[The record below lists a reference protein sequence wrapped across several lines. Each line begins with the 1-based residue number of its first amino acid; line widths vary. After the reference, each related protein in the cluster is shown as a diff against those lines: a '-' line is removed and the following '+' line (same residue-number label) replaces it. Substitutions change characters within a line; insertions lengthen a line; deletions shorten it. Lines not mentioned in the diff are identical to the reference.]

1 MFDFKRK
8 LIISALI
15 VFTTNAYAINDIDPE
30 PEDPAEISGNI
41 HFKGN
46 ITDSSCDITQKDQ
59 EVELGTHSVAILT
72 ENGKSTDPVDFTIDI
87 KNCSLSM
94 SALTIQM
101 TGTSHAENN
110 AIFALDADD
119 QSAGKIG
126 IAIKTKEG
134 DAIIPA
140 GGSRNIPLRQ
150 DSRDYALN
158 YVANY
163 QATGL
168 STPGKANATVKYIV
182 TYN

>member
-1 MFDFKRK
+1 MFGIKNKF
-8 LIISALI
+8 IISAL
-15 VFTTNAYAINDIDPE
+15 VMFTSNVYAIYDIKPEIDDPVK
-30 PEDPAEISGNI
+30 ISGNI

-72 ENGKSTDPVDFTIDI
+72 ENGKKTDPVDFTIDI

-94 SALTIQM
+94 NELTIQM
-101 TGTSHAENN
+101 MGTEHAENN

-134 DAIIPA
+134 DAITPA
-140 GGSRNIPLRQ
+140 GGGRNIPLRK
-150 DSRDYALN
+150 DSRDYSLN

-168 STPGKANATVKYIV
+168 STPGKANATVNYTV

>member
-1 MFDFKRK
+1 MFGIKSK
-8 LIISALI
+8 SIISAL
-15 VFTTNAYAINDIDPE
+15 VMFASNVYAIDDIIPE
-30 PEDPAEISGNI
+30 VEDPAEISGSI

-72 ENGKSTDPVDFTIDI
+72 ENGKNTDPVDFTIDI

-101 TGTSHAENN
+101 MGPSHAENN

-134 DAIIPA
+134 EAITPA
-140 GGSRNIPLRQ
+140 GGRRNIPLRH

-158 YVANY
+158 YIANY

-168 STPGKANATVKYIV
+168 STPGKANATVNYIV

>member
-1 MFDFKRK
+1 MFDLKSK
-8 LIISALI
+8 LITSALI
-15 VFTTNAYAINDIDPE
+15 MFAANAYAVDDIKPE
-30 PEDPAEISGNI
+30 VEDPAEISGNI
-41 HFKGN
+41 YFKGN

-72 ENGKSTDPVDFTIDI
+72 ENGKNTDPVDFTIDI

-94 SALTIQM
+94 NALTIQM
-101 TGTSHAENN
+101 MGASHAENN
-110 AIFALDADD
+110 AIFALDADE

-126 IAIKTKEG
+126 IAIKTKGG
-134 DAIIPA
+134 DAITPA
-140 GGSRNIPLRQ
+140 GGRQNILLRQ
-150 DSRDYALN
+150 DSRDYALD

-168 STPGKANATVKYIV
+168 STPGKANATVTYTV

>member
-1 MFDFKRK
+1 MFNLKSK
-8 LIISALI
+8 LITLSLI
-15 VFTTNAYAINDIDPE
+15 MFAANVYAIDDIKPE
-30 PEDPAEISGNI
+30 PEDPTEISGNV

-134 DAIIPA
+134 DAITPA
-140 GGSRNIPLRQ
+140 GGNRNIPLRQ

-158 YVANY
+158 YIANY

-168 STPGKANATVKYIV
+168 STPGKANATVNYTV

>member
-1 MFDFKRK
+1 MFGIKSKF
-8 LIISALI
+8 IISAL
-15 VFTTNAYAINDIDPE
+15 VMFASNVYAIDDIKPE
-30 PEDPAEISGNI
+30 IEDPTEINGNI

-46 ITDSSCDITQKDQ
+46 ITDSSCDIMQDQ
-59 EVELGTHSVAILT
+59 EVDLGTHSVAILT
-72 ENGKSTDPVDFTIDI
+72 ENGNSTTPVDFAIDI

-101 TGTSHAENN
+101 MGASHAENN

-126 IAIKTKEG
+126 IAIKTKAGE
-134 DAIIPA
+134 AVTPA
-140 GGSRNIPLRQ
+140 GGSHNIPLRQ
-150 DSRDYALN
+150 DSRDYSLN
-158 YVANY
+158 YIANY

-168 STPGKANATVKYIV
+168 STPGKANATVNYTV

>member
-1 MFDFKRK
+1 MFDLKNK

-15 VFTTNAYAINDIDPE
+15 MFTANAYAINDIKPE
-30 PEDPAEISGNI
+30 AEYPAEISGNI
-41 HFKGN
+41 NFKGN
-46 ITDSSCDITQKDQ
+46 ITDSSCDITQKDL
-59 EVELGTHSVAILT
+59 EVELGTHSVSVLT
-72 ENGKSTDPVDFTIDI
+72 ENGKNTDPVDFTIDI

-94 SALTIQM
+94 NALTIQM
-101 TGTSHAENN
+101 MGASHAEDN
-110 AIFALDADD
+110 AIFALDPDD

-126 IAIKTKEG
+126 IVIKTKDGE
-134 DAIIPA
+134 AVTPA

-168 STPGKANATVKYIV
+168 ATPGKANATVTYIV

>member
-1 MFDFKRK
+1 MFDLKSK

-15 VFTTNAYAINDIDPE
+15 MFTTNSYAIDDIKPEMEE
-30 PEDPAEISGNI
+30 PENISGDI
-41 HFKGN
+41 YFKGS

-59 EVELGTHSVAILT
+59 EVALGSHSVAILT
-72 ENGKSTDPVDFTIDI
+72 ENGNSTAPVDFTIDI

-94 SALTIQM
+94 NSLTIQM
-101 TGTSHAENN
+101 MGASHAENN

-134 DAIIPA
+134 DAVTPA
-140 GGSRNIPLRQ
+140 GNNRNIALRQ

-168 STPGKANATVKYIV
+168 ATPGKANATVNYTV
-182 TYN
+182 SYN